1 MNWVVIADEVS
12 ALGWRL
18 AGGRA
23 LIVAEDSVEARLVEA
38 RRAADLILITAHLAK
53 RLPDSVLEAA
63 LLAEKPLML
72 VIAGLADGS
81 EPPDLEQEVK
91 HVLGIAV

>member
-1 MNWVVIADEVS
+1 MNWVIISDEVG

-18 AGGRA
+18 AGA
-23 LIVAEDSVEARLVEA
+23 QPLIAEEHDVLERLAEARHQ
-38 RRAADLILITAHLAK
+38 ADLVFITADLAR
-53 RLPDSVLEAA
+53 RLPDSVLSAA
-63 LLAEKPLML
+63 LLAEKPLVA
-72 VIAGLADGS
+72 VIGGLPSGS

>member
-1 MNWVVIADEVS
+1 MKWVVIADEVS

-18 AGGRA
+18 AGARA

-38 RRAADLILITAHLAK
+38 RRDADLILITADLAK

>member
-18 AGGRA
+18 AGARA

-38 RRAADLILITAHLAK
+38 RHDADLILITADLAK
-53 RLPDSVLEAA
+53 RLPEPVLEVA

-81 EPPDLEQEVK
+81 QPPDLEQEVK

>member
-18 AGGRA
+18 AGARA

-38 RRAADLILITAHLAK
+38 RHEADLILITADLAK
-53 RLPDSVLEAA
+53 RLPESVLEVA
-63 LLAEKPLML
+63 LLAEKPLLL